1 MFCVKCGTQL
11 PDGAS
16 FCSNCGHKIVD
27 SLSDNV
33 LENQNSK
40 NEYLKKEIETNNST
54 TEYSKERNI
63 KEDITRDNNQYFD
76 ESRDL
81 SSLDVSEDWKKIF
94 EIFDQINVYK
104 DGYFFNKALRKVKYF
119 QRLKVAFCFWAFIF
133 GPFYYFVKKMWLKG
147 FLYSI
152 LISFFLLPIDILE
165 IFDIYTLPS
174 KVERLLYIIP
184 SAFFASFAKY
194 DYYLYKRYDIKYI
207 RGFPD
212 IFKKAWFTLLLY
224 VAYILILFGSVFY
237 VGQSSSDDSNFESY
251 SSSSS
256 ESSVSRWSPNIDKD
270 FSLFSTD
277 FNGVW
282 ANDSKTINVDLD
294 NNFKGKVCHNGV
306 CEEFK
311 TKSARGSCLYGTLN
325 KNDECSLCYINKG
338 HGLV

>member
-33 LENQNSK
+33 LDNQNSK

-133 GPFYYFVKKMWLKG
+133 
-147 FLYSI
+147 
-152 LISFFLLPIDILE
+152 
-165 IFDIYTLPS
+165 
-174 KVERLLYIIP
+174 
-184 SAFFASFAKY
+184 
-194 DYYLYKRYDIKYI
+194 
-207 RGFPD
+207 
-212 IFKKAWFTLLLY
+212 
-224 VAYILILFGSVFY
+224 
-237 VGQSSSDDSNFESY
+237 
-251 SSSSS
+251 
-256 ESSVSRWSPNIDKD
+256 
-270 FSLFSTD
+270 
-277 FNGVW
+277 
-282 ANDSKTINVDLD
+282 
-294 NNFKGKVCHNGV
+294 
-306 CEEFK
+306 
-311 TKSARGSCLYGTLN
+311 
-325 KNDECSLCYINKG
+325 
-338 HGLV
+338 